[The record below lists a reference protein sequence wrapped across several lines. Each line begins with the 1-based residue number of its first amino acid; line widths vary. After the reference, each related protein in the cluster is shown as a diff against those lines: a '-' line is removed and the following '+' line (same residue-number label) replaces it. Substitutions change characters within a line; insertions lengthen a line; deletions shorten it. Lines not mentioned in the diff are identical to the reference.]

1 MSKGIGT
8 ERRVLITGGAGG
20 MGLACA
26 ALLGASG
33 DSILLTDLHASALEA
48 AVHSLAQSGID
59 ARGFPCDLADA
70 GCGAAIAGALA
81 EGPPLGALVHTA
93 GLSPVMADW
102 RKIIEVDLVGT
113 ARVLDAVLPFL
124 ASGSAAVCISSIAGH
139 LMPEHPAVSALMA
152 EPLAPGLLDALD
164 TLPGQPVSN
173 PAGAYAQA
181 KRAVRALVAHS
192 AAAFGARGVRIV
204 SLSPGMITTPM
215 GKLEFEQQPAMKS
228 LLERTPLDRLG
239 APEEIASV
247 VSFLCSPAAAFVTG
261 CDLIVDGGVCA
272 ALGILR

>member
-1 MSKGIGT
+1 MSRGIGT

-33 DSILLTDLHASALEA
+33 DSILLTDLRASALES
-48 AVHSLAQSGID
+48 AVHALAQSGID
-59 ARGFPCDLADA
+59 ARGFTCDLAGS

-164 TLPGQPVSN
+164 ALPGQPVSN

-239 APEEIASV
+239 GPEEIASV